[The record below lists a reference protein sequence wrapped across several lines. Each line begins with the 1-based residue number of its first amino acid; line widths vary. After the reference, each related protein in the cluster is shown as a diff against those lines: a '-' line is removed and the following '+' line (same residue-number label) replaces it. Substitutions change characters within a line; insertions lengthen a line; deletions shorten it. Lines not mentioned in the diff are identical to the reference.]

1 MRDRSQ
7 RKIISKKTVKKS
19 SLGTVQFIITP
30 VNSFEALFYPF
41 RLKTRKMSNAAPGRL
56 NSRLCYQKIIGGKL
70 AFSFKLYQRENY
82 SRYDMYRTLYDYFFF
97 RESRL
102 NILHLTKEKKKS
114 IVHFSF
120 VPRSWQDENHLS
132 SNS

>member
-19 SLGTVQFIITP
+19 SLGKAQFIITP

-82 SRYDMYRTLYDYFFF
+82 SRYDMYRTLWSIFF

-102 NILHLTKEKKKS
+102 NVLHLTKEKNS
-114 IVHFSF
+114 IVH
-120 VPRSWQDENHLS
+120 
-132 SNS
+132 